1 MSLLFSK
8 DPLTKREKQAA
19 FKKSLDDQCRTNEEI
34 SRMSPIVDTRLDQDP
49 ISSSIGHRIPGLNSV
64 PDMTRSMPGLDHP
77 QHGAVYAPRF
87 EGSTTPQEKQ
97 PYMSALS
104 EMNGRPLHVRQQQ
117 FEKESQYR
125 NLLRDQIEENRRRKV
140 RPKGQVRRGYCTLR
154 SRSHLGTKYAENVG
168 PKSLDKALGL

>member
-1 MSLLFSK
+1 MSLLFSR

-19 FKKSLDDQCRTNEEI
+19 FKKSLDDQRRANEEN
-34 SRMSPIVDTRLDQDP
+34 SRMSPSADTRRHQDP

-64 PDMTRSMPGLDHP
+64 PDMTRSMPGLDHMP

-140 RPKGQVRRGYCTLR
+140 R
-154 SRSHLGTKYAENVG
+154 
-168 PKSLDKALGL
+168 